1 MCVKITVQYFRF
13 VVWLHFNCAVSMVEH
28 FLGYGMGTSAERS
41 SASTDYYKRGDYV
54 PGIWVDGMDV
64 LAVREA
70 TKFVIDHCDAGKGP
84 MVMEMATY
92 R

>member
-1 MCVKITVQYFRF
+1 M
-13 VVWLHFNCAVSMVEH
+13 VSPRDREVIYHLLIESYV
-28 FLGYGMGTSAERS
+28 GYGMGTSAERA

-70 TKFVIDHCDAGKGP
+70 TRFAIEQCDAGKGP
-84 MVMEMATY
+84 MVMEVATY